1 MQEVHG
7 MDPYEMTSR
16 KPRKPRSDRGPRLTE
31 RDSQALSWIGQQ
43 YAIRLDQLQ
52 ILLARLGGPGEYD
65 RKPKEKGRLTQKRT
79 MDLVRRWE
87 RRGLGSYGWFLR
99 GYPAWVWLS
108 AQGLQAVRQQIGD
121 LRSFEPTV
129 AGLSRLFFC
138 DQARLLVEE
147 RYPDGVW
154 QSERQL
160 RAGRKPGERPPHL
173 PDGLLTLP
181 NGHIVAM
188 EIERSVKEYGRLK
201 KILQALASQYQTVWY
216 FCTGPSEKV
225 IKKAIETFPESS
237 RRKILISSLD
247 DFSLL

>member
-1 MQEVHG
+1 
-7 MDPYEMTSR
+7 MDPHEMTNSTSR
-16 KPRKPRSDRGPRLTE
+16 KPRNDRGPRLTE
-31 RDSQALSWIGQQ
+31 RDHKALSWIGQQ

-52 ILLARLGGPGEYD
+52 ILLARLGEPGHYAT
-65 RKPKEKGRLTQKRT
+65 KPKEQGRLTQKRT

-87 RRGLGSYGWFLR
+87 QLGLVNAGWFLH
-99 GYPAWVWLS
+99 GNPAWVWLS
-108 AQGLQAVRQQIGD
+108 AEGLRTVRQQIGD
-121 LRSFEPTV
+121 LRRFEPT
-129 AGLSRLFFC
+129 AGGLSRLLFC
-138 DQARLLVEE
+138 NQARLLVEE
-147 RYPDGVW
+147 RHPDGLW

-160 RAGRKPGERPPHL
+160 RAGRKPGENQPHL